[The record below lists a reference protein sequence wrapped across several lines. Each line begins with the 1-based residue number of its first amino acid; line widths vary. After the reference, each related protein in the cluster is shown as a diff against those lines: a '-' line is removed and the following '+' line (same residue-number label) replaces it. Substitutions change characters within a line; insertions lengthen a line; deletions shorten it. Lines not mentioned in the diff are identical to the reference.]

1 METPLITYM
10 REVLNEH
17 TLPLAGKNA
26 GGLIEAVWLVDMI
39 HKVEEH
45 YKINDPK

>member
-17 TLPLAGKNA
+17 TLPLADKGT
-26 GGLIEAVWLVDMI
+26 GLIEATWLVDMI

-45 YKINDPK
+45 YKTHDPK

>member
-1 METPLITYM
+1 MESPIIAYM

-17 TLPLAGKNA
+17 TIPLADKGS
-26 GGLIEAVWLVDMI
+26 GLVEADWLVDMI

-45 YKINDPK
+45 YKSDGRK

>member
-1 METPLITYM
+1 METPLLEYM

-17 TLPLAGKNA
+17 TLPLADRGA
-26 GGLIEAVWLVDMI
+26 GLVEATWLIDMI

-45 YKINDPK
+45 YKVHDPK